1 MEKYKING
9 REYKTYELTN
19 NELVELLEER
29 HGKLSEEER
38 KEISDT
44 ILARFKHNDCT
55 RSDETND
62 ELFARQFGDF
72 VNGHMTNAKDV
83 AKKMGV
89 EHRYLQQEMFK
100 VCIEYIKVLA
110 DNYRNDRFDPRNEYA
125 CKVSN
130 DIVCNLEQKD
140 LL

>member
-1 MEKYKING
+1 MEIYKING

-44 ILARFKHNDCT
+44 ILARFKCYDCT

-62 ELFARQFGDF
+62 DLFARHFGNF
-72 VNGHMTNAKDV
+72 VNGQMTNPKDV
-83 AKKMGV
+83 AKKMAT

-110 DNYRNDRFDPRNEYA
+110 ENYRNERFDPRNEHA
-125 CKVSN
+125 CKISN
-130 DIVCNLEQKD
+130 DIVRNLEEED